1 VGVPRDRKLA
11 ERHEVLGIGLS
22 RRQVGPAPRAENR
35 ALVARHLEVVVDDL
49 VTMHE
54 PDPATFQWVLARK
67 G

>member
-1 VGVPRDRKLA
+1 MEMFFASNTP
-11 ERHEVLGIGLS
+11 
-22 RRQVGPAPRAENR
+22 AENR
-35 ALVARHLEVVVDDL
+35 ALVARHLEIVVDDL